1 MVEVGVGSQYD
12 EFVAGGGD
20 VVCLFLVLV
29 VFVVAFLAVGLRGL
43 VMLLLCCILVT
54 LSAGAGAGAELDIEA
69 VSDGMAPSR
78 ADRLSD
84 MLVSSSCGCL

>member
-1 MVEVGVGSQYD
+1 M
-12 EFVAGGGD
+12 GGEGD
-20 VVCLFLVLV
+20 VCLSLV
-29 VFVVAFLAVGLRGL
+29 VFVVAFLVVGLRGL
-43 VMLLLCCILVT
+43 VMLLCCTLVT

-84 MLVSSSCGCL
+84 MLVSISCGCL